1 MCCHL
6 NKCMCFTF
14 AKRKLHKQYYYRIPG
29 AYLLDIKWNGK
40 PLKCC
45 PFKIDVKKPVY
56 PEKVG
61 VTGEHLRGAVIGR
74 DIDLRID
81 PREAGH
87 GKLYAG
93 SMYSKTSETCTTN
106 ANTILTHFCFF
117 SE

>member
-1 MCCHL
+1 MCIL
-6 NKCMCFTF
+6 
-14 AKRKLHKQYYYRIPG
+14 YRVPG

-61 VTGEHLRGAVIGR
+61 VIGDTLKGVTLGK
-74 DIDLRID
+74 DIDLKID

-87 GKLYAG
+87 GE
-93 SMYSKTSETCTTN
+93 S
-106 ANTILTHFCFF
+106 FCFVVH
-117 SE
+117 